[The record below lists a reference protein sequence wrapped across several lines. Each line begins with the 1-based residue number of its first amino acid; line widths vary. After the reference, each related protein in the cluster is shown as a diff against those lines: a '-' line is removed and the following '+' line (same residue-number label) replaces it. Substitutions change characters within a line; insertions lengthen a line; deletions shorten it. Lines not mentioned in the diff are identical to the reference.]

1 MKKIAAFVLA
11 LTMVLS
17 CSITGSAKEIK
28 KGSARLISTE
38 NVKIN
43 GISTTVKTYD
53 DQGFIVTTYKF
64 TDNGLTETDMKDAIK
79 TIEAE
84 MASDAPVPLASTP
97 AATATKKFSTSARS
111 PSDASLTALQYGTFC
126 KSIDN
131 NYAYLWVEGG
141 VSKAEYTNPD
151 YTPNSIQ
158 ITQIFET
165 TGLQISLSWPPSV
178 TVGSQTIEVPL
189 EPQTDVNFAT
199 AHWPQIS
206 AAKAAATGFSITA
219 TTRVDANFKNGSAV
233 GHSSLTSYKQSFQT
247 GW

>member
-64 TDNGLTETDMKDAIK
+64 TDKGLTETDMKDAIK
-79 TIEAE
+79 VIEAE
-84 MASDAPVPLASTP
+84 MASDVPVPLASTP
-97 AATATKKFSTSARS
+97 TATATKKFSTTERS
-111 PSDASLTALQYGTFC
+111 PSDFTLEAVQAGTFC

-141 VSKAEYTNPD
+141 VSKAAYTDPD
-151 YTPNSIQ
+151 HTPDSIY
-158 ITQIFET
+158 ITETFET
-165 TGLQISLSWPPSV
+165 TGLQISISWPPSV
-178 TVGSQTIEVPL
+178 SVGSKTFQRTLGPYTE
-189 EPQTDVNFAT
+189 TNFVT
-199 AHWPQIS
+199 ANWPQIC
-206 AAKAAATGFSITA
+206 AAKAAATAFSITA
-219 TTRVDANFKNGSAV
+219 TTTVDANFKNV
-233 GHSSLTSYKQSFQT
+233 GHSALTSYKQSFQT